1 MDCGNPEAGMQ
12 GAKATNMR
20 AFACSSKL
28 SYVEYISFQL
38 FRFFDNTAPLTCAA
52 TGSGAVNSS
61 DL

>member
-1 MDCGNPEAGMQ
+1 MQ

-38 FRFFDNTAPLTCAA
+38 FRFFDNTAPLTCPAIR
-52 TGSGAVNSS
+52 SGAVNAF
-61 DL
+61 DFYY

>member
-1 MDCGNPEAGMQ
+1 MQ
-12 GAKATNMR
+12 GGKGINVPTLS
-20 AFACSSKL
+20 CSFNL

-52 TGSGAVNSS
+52 TGSGAVDSS